1 MYSEITKCRISNS
14 TNLITVLSLGEQVLT
29 GVFPKTINENITKG
43 PLDLVWCPDSGLLQ
57 MKQSYSLDEMYGDNY
72 GYRSGLNESMVRH
85 LTNKIHTLE
94 RLVNISEKDLVID
107 IGSNDATSLKAYSGK
122 HRKIG
127 IDPTGIKFKDFYT
140 NENSAY
146 RRAKI

>member
-107 IGSNDATSLKAYSGK
+107 IGS
-122 HRKIG
+122 I
-127 IDPTGIKFKDFYT
+127 T
-140 NENSAY
+140 NSY
-146 RRAKI
+146 IFFC